1 MIYCYCCNEIL
12 QIRSSIMKL
21 KILFITIIGVL
32 LVNPVLAA
40 EKTTKKTMSS
50 QQIKMKDC
58 NIQAKKKSLEGQKRK
73 SFMQSCLSSKPSKKN
88 NSQNEKMIKCNAEA
102 GKIKF
107 KEGERKIFM
116 SKCLRD

>member
-1 MIYCYCCNEIL
+1 
-12 QIRSSIMKL
+12 
-21 KILFITIIGVL
+21 
-32 LVNPVLAA
+32 
-40 EKTTKKTMSS
+40 MSS

-73 SFMQSCLSSKPSKKN
+73 SFMQSCLSNKPTKKN

-116 SKCLRD
+116 SKCLHS